1 MAEILTVIGPLFIVI
16 LIGVGASF
24 SPKVYS
30 TEPALSTFVLYFALP
45 AFLFSAVASAPIEH
59 GVPWE
64 FVLIAFSVPAV
75 TSVATFTIAHLV
87 RGQVRSLAAPLSL
100 AASYGNVGYLGV
112 PITLSVLGPEAG
124 LPAAIGQLVHNVM
137 FMLGYPLIRSLFARS
152 SDTVSAR
159 QQVWAAV
166 KKALLLN
173 PITISIV
180 AGVVLAL
187 VDVDLQPAISQ
198 PVELFSQTAVP
209 LAMFAVGLKLPSSL
223 RGLREGSVP
232 TTALLLTN
240 FVKLITLPVLTIG
253 AIVLFASDLD
263 RNWVI
268 GLVVMAAMPTSTT
281 AYVLSQSEDADP
293 RIVSSTIAT
302 STSVAL
308 ITIPVVLSFY
318 N

>member
-1 MAEILTVIGPLFIVI
+1 MLNMIAVIGPLFAVI

-30 TEPALSTFVLYFALP
+30 TESALSTFVLYFALP

-64 FVLIAFSVPAV
+64 FVLIAFGVPAV
-75 TSVATFTIAHLV
+75 ISVATFALAHLM
-87 RGQVRSLAAPLSL
+87 RGQVRTLAAPLSM

-137 FMLGYPLIRSLFARS
+137 FMLGYPLLRSLFIRS
-152 SDTVSAR
+152 ADAVSAR

-166 KKALLLN
+166 KKSLLLN

-180 AGVVLAL
+180 ASVVLAL
-187 VDVDLQPAISQ
+187 LDVDLPSAISET
-198 PVELFSQTAVP
+198 VELFSQTAVP
-209 LAMFAVGLKLPSSL
+209 LAMFAVGLTLPSSL
-223 RGLREGSVP
+223 RSLNRGTVP
-232 TTALLLTN
+232 RTALLLTN
-240 FVKLITLPVLTIG
+240 IVKLFILPALTVVTITL
-253 AIVLFASDLD
+253 FAPDLD
-263 RNWVI
+263 RTWFI

-281 AYVLSQSEDADP
+281 AYVLSQAEDADP

-302 STSVAL
+302 STTIAL
-308 ITIPVVLSFY
+308 ITIPSFLSLY
-318 N
+318 T